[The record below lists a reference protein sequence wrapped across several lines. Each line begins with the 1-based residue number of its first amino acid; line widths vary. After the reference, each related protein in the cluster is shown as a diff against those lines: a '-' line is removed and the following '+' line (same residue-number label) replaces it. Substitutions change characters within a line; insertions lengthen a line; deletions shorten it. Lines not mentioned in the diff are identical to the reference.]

1 MLAGVWVK
9 DEGGR
14 DIIMTLLNESGF
26 VFLVRLRIFTLR
38 CCLLLYQV
46 PRVSLSVAAV
56 HCDPIQNL
64 SN

>member
-38 CCLLLYQV
+38 WCLLLYQV
-46 PRVSLSVAAV
+46 PRVSLSVAV